1 MQRRDNWAWGSRST
15 AGVSRSN
22 AQASKP
28 GRFFCFTACIFPPM
42 RRHYALSGLVIATA
56 IVAGTAVLRSDAIVI
71 TRAMLASTV
80 SEVFIERDSIVVELE
95 IGAADLPSFRNLL
108 PDGAYEAMGYEPTPW
123 AERLDRFFTEDFV
136 ISEDGRH
143 PLPGRLL
150 DLTTRE
156 RIKRDEVTGEP
167 IPLAED
173 EEPEPVVFARLRYDL
188 PPTPPA
194 LVFQP
199 PGPDGTGIANIGFV
213 AYHRGIH
220 VNDFRYLGR
229 RERVQLDWED
239 PWFSQFE
246 NRNLRRQF
254 FAPIS
259 TFLYIE
265 HNEVRSEVVLRPK
278 DLRPWIDLGLEGSDT
293 IRVEDQQAL
302 KARVVEFLSTV
313 NPVTINGVPAE
324 GFLDRVHFIY
334 RNLRTSGV
342 IEPARDL
349 DVIQATLGVIFVY
362 PVDSLPEEVTVTWE
376 LFNDRIPV
384 VPSSSSDEAGSL
396 PYLLSE
402 GDNVL
407 RWTNFLTNP
416 KGAGM
421 VEVSA
426 PPSGR
431 VWFILIALGAVTV
444 LAMTIRRHWLAL
456 RHPLTLPLRP
466 AIVLIATTVVAII
479 AIPRAV
485 RTGISDAQAQEVLG
499 GLLRNVYRAF
509 DYREEDRIYDTL
521 ERSAAGNLLT
531 DIYLETRRSLE
542 LANQGGARARVKE
555 IDILDGDYSPLTG
568 RRGFV
573 GTLRWNVMGSV
584 GHWGHI
590 HQRTNQYE
598 ARLTVEVVDEQWKIT
613 GLELL
618 EEKRI

>member
-1 MQRRDNWAWGSRST
+1 M
-15 AGVSRSN
+15 
-22 AQASKP
+22 
-28 GRFFCFTACIFPPM
+28 
-42 RRHYALSGLVIATA
+42 
-56 IVAGTAVLRSDAIVI
+56 
-71 TRAMLASTV
+71 
-80 SEVFIERDSIVVELE
+80 
-95 IGAADLPSFRNLL
+95 
-108 PDGAYEAMGYEPTPW
+108 
-123 AERLDRFFTEDFV
+123 
-136 ISEDGRH
+136 
-143 PLPGRLL
+143 
-150 DLTTRE
+150 
-156 RIKRDEVTGEP
+156 
-167 IPLAED
+167 
-173 EEPEPVVFARLRYDL
+173 
-188 PPTPPA
+188 
-194 LVFQP
+194 
-199 PGPDGTGIANIGFV
+199 
-213 AYHRGIH
+213 
-220 VNDFRYLGR
+220 
-229 RERVQLDWED
+229 
-239 PWFSQFE
+239 
-246 NRNLRRQF
+246 
-254 FAPIS
+254 
-259 TFLYIE
+259 
-265 HNEVRSEVVLRPK
+265 
-278 DLRPWIDLGLEGSDT
+278 
-293 IRVEDQQAL
+293 
-302 KARVVEFLSTV
+302 
-313 NPVTINGVPAE
+313 
-324 GFLDRVHFIY
+324 
-334 RNLRTSGV
+334 

-421 VEVSA
+421 VEVAA

-466 AIVLIATTVVAII
+466 AIVLVATTVVAII

-485 RTGISDAQAQEVLG
+485 RAGISDAQAQEVLG

-555 IDILDGDYSPLTG
+555 IDILNGDYSPLTG